1 MNDINLIPCTKQHIE
16 DLSTW
21 CNSQH
26 EIEQWAG
33 PNIRFPYTLQSFIED
48 IKFYQLPSYGLINQQ
63 NELVAFGQ
71 FYQRLSHCHL
81 GRLIVNPSFRRQ
93 GIAKKLLIELSITA
107 REKLKLPTLSLFV
120 YQDNIAALTLYK
132 NLGFIEKEYPEEIP
146 LENCLYLTKTNKNFS
161 DTDF

>member
-1 MNDINLIPCTKQHIE
+1 MKIEEFELVTCTLLHLE
-16 DLSTW
+16 SLRTW
-21 CNSQH
+21 CGNKK

-33 PNIRFPYTLQSFIED
+33 PNLRFPSTLQTFIED

-71 FYQRLSHCHL
+71 FYERLSHCHL
-81 GRLIVNPSFRRQ
+81 GRLIVNPRFRRQ
-93 GIAKKLLIELSITA
+93 GIAKKLVIELSIMA
-107 REKLKLPTLSLFV
+107 RETLKLPALSLFV

-146 LENCLYLTKTNKNFS
+146 LKNCLYLTKTNDAF
-161 DTDF
+161 